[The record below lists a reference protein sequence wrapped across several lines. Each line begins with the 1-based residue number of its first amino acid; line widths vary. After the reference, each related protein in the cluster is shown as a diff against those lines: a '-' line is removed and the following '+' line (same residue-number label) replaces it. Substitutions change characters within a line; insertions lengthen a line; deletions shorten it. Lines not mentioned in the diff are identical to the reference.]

1 MTKTIKLVSSD
12 GQGIK
17 VEEEVALRSKV
28 IEDMLNDVDGILE
41 NCRKH
46 GTANSSPLSPSSS
59 AIVIA
64 STVSSDDS
72 FSSSIAS
79 SSVAASSDNSSSYCI
94 SLKSISNPTLNA
106 WDREFIK
113 LDSSSLYDLLIVCT
127 EEEGQ
132 R

>member
-28 IEDMLNDVDGILE
+28 IEDMLNDVDGVI
-41 NCRKH
+41 
-46 GTANSSPLSPSSS
+46 PLFLVHS
-59 AIVIA
+59 
-64 STVSSDDS
+64 
-72 FSSSIAS
+72 
-79 SSVAASSDNSSSYCI
+79 
-94 SLKSISNPTLNA
+94 KSISNPTLNA